1 MDMMF
6 SRVHN
11 SLNLRRQVC
20 AFEMELLEAAV
31 LLLAA
36 VRSPFWAG
44 QMRMDAFLRSYD
56 LETIIKEDLT
66 RLENIY

>member
-1 MDMMF
+1 
-6 SRVHN
+6 
-11 SLNLRRQVC
+11 
-20 AFEMELLEAAV
+20 MELLEAAV

-66 RLENIY
+66 QLENIY